1 MENLRVI
8 LESLE
13 SLTRI
18 LSHCTIYET
27 LYIESSSLKA
37 ASLLQESLLG
47 LYVSVLQHLCYIG
60 RYLGRNATGDLPS
73 LHDG

>member
-18 LSHCTIYET
+18 LSHCTIYEA
-27 LYIESSSLKA
+27 LYIEGSSLTA
-37 ASLLQESLLG
+37 VPLLRESLLG
-47 LYVSVLQHLCYIG
+47 LYVSVLQYLCYIG
-60 RYLGRNATGDLPS
+60 RYLGRSAAGDLAA
-73 LHDG
+73 LTE